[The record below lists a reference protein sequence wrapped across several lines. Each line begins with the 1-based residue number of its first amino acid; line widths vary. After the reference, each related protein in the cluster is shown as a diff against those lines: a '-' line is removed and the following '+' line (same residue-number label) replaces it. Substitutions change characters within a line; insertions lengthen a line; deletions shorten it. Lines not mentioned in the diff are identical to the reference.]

1 MDSATQD
8 WHEEASLD
16 VYRIAHTGKWAW
28 RASGAEV
35 FIQRTG
41 AQTDTSRR
49 RVDAGGTSEDKMAE
63 IVMAHGRG
71 ELRASGLTTVGYV
84 AQGQR

>member
-1 MDSATQD
+1 MPTASPTPAT
-8 WHEEASLD
+8 
-16 VYRIAHTGKWAW
+16 W
-28 RASGAEV
+28 RACRCRSV
-35 FIQRTG
+35 CTTTG
-41 AQTDTSRR
+41 AQTNTSRR

-63 IVMAHGRG
+63 IVMARGRG